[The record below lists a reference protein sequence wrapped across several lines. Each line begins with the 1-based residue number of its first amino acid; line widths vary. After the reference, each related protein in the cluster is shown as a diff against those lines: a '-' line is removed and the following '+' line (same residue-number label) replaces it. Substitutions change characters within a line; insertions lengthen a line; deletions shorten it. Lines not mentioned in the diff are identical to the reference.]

1 MSRIDNDLRLCTCN
15 PFLSGRWNRAALS
28 MRAPL
33 RSARMPIV
41 LKING
46 NGFFTI
52 KEYNN
57 GDCEAYK
64 KS

>member
-15 PFLSGRWNRAALS
+15 PFFSGMYNRAALC

-33 RSARMPIV
+33 RSARTPIV

-46 NGFFTI
+46 NGFFTYKDYI
-52 KEYNN
+52 N
-57 GDCEAYK
+57 GNIEAYK